1 MGNIEIKRVIAHHM
15 DLGAT
20 KPTFLNNVID
30 ISQEEMQD
38 VIVFF
43 GNHRG
48 PHVKGVCNQTTDL
61 RVGVLDDISD

>member
-38 VIVFF
+38 VIVF
-43 GNHRG
+43 
-48 PHVKGVCNQTTDL
+48 L
-61 RVGVLDDISD
+61 EIM